1 MEGNQTEK
9 WLWNVTRRC
18 FTDGK
23 YTWNFSRYFTSC
35 ASRATC
41 FQSNILSEQHS
52 LNAPCFQSNNLSMH
66 RASRAPCFQSTVS
79 RYHPFVDFFRSFSEG
94 EDRLSDFAIKKALN
108 QIPTRHGLRGRG
120 YGRQKTREGR
130 DVQMQR

>member
-1 MEGNQTEK
+1 MVSILGT
-9 WLWNVTRRC
+9 
-18 FTDGK
+18 
-23 YTWNFSRYFTSC
+23 SRVISHRVLPEQR
-35 ASRATC
+35 ASRATF
-41 FQSNILSEQHS
+41 FQSNILSMHRASRATIS
-52 LNAPCFQSNNLSMH
+52 LCTVLPEH